1 MRPMRRP
8 LALSG
13 LAATLLLAGCAANP
27 EAPAR
32 PASRAPSPAP
42 EETRYACDD
51 GSFLQVTFGD
61 ETAHVVMADGE
72 TATLVQRPAASG
84 IWYASDRYD
93 LRGKGDVASWSEQGR
108 PAASCLA
115 TRR

>member
-1 MRPMRRP
+1 MRRP
-8 LALSG
+8 PVFSG
-13 LAATLLLAGCAANP
+13 LAATLLLAGCALNP
-27 EAPAR
+27 EAPA

-72 TATLVQRPAASG
+72 TATLAQRPAASG
-84 IWYASDRYD
+84 MWYASKRYE